1 MRREGSSEQRTSK
14 GSIVEAGSE
23 PLAVIHALPVMS
35 PSPPKAA
42 SHHSDVDEFLCG
54 WGAAVINISF
64 TFPLNK
70 IIFRQMVHNV
80 GVHKA
85 VRQISKE
92 GMFYLYR
99 GILPPLCQKSIS
111 TSLMFGIYES
121 CCSRLVD
128 LGMPKFMSS
137 VVAANIAG
145 TTEALLTPFERL
157 QTLMQH
163 TNFHQEF
170 KNSQHA
176 ARVIA
181 LQYGIKEFYR
191 GLVPILIRNGPSNAF
206 FFLLREQADS
216 ALPKP
221 KSVVGTATKEFI
233 IGAVIGAFGS
243 TVFYPLNVIK
253 AHMQSR
259 LGGPYQSTWSAV
271 CEIYYARDGSLRKF
285 YRGVHLNYTR
295 SFISWGVIN
304 LAYEN
309 LKKVIHSE
317 HRN

>member
-1 MRREGSSEQRTSK
+1 MSSKGNLVEPSSES
-14 GSIVEAGSE
+14 V
-23 PLAVIHALPVMS
+23 AVIHALPGMSAS
-35 PSPPKAA
+35 PSQVT
-42 SHHSDVDEFLCG
+42 SHHSDLDEFLCG
-54 WGAAVINISF
+54 WGAAVINIAI

-70 IIFRQMVHNV
+70 VIFRQMVHNV
-80 GVHKA
+80 GVHNA
-85 VRQISKE
+85 VQQISKE

-121 CCSRLVD
+121 CCTRLMD

-137 VVAANIAG
+137 VIAANIAG
-145 TTEALLTPFERL
+145 TTEALLTPFERI

-163 TNFHQEF
+163 SNFHREF

-176 ARVIA
+176 SRVIA
-181 LQYGIKEFYR
+181 IQYGIKEFYR
-191 GLVPILIRNGPSNAF
+191 GLVPILLRNGPSNAF
-206 FFLLREQADS
+206 FFVLREKANL
-216 ALPKP
+216 AIPKP
-221 KSVVGTATKEFI
+221 NSVIGTATKEFI

-259 LGGPYQSTWSAV
+259 LGGPHQSTWSAV
-271 CEIYYARDGSLRKF
+271 GEIYYARDGSLRKF

-309 LKKVIHSE
+309 LKKCIHNE
-317 HRN
+317 